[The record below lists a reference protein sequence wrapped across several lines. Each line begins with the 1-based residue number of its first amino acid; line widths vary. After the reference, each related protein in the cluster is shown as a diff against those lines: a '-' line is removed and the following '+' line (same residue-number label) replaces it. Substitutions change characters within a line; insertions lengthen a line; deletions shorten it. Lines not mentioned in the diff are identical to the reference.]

1 MSHRARVLVVDSDL
15 DALYY
20 VDDVLTELGY
30 YPIKATCMEDAAD
43 IIGAMSLDAVV
54 VNMAM
59 IAGASES
66 SLTQLEK
73 ARDHTAVLVMSQPGL
88 QPDGPAT
95 PLRRFVEHPPA
106 TDELAQALEACGSA
120 PSRSGR

>member
-1 MSHRARVLVVDSDL
+1 MSHRARVLVVDCDL

-20 VDDVLTELGY
+20 VDDVLAELGY

-43 IIGAMSLDAVV
+43 IISAMCLDAVV

-59 IAGASES
+59 IAGASAS

-73 ARDHTAVLVMSQPGL
+73 ARDHTAVLVMSQPGM
-88 QPDGPAT
+88 QPEGEAS

-106 TDELAQALEACGSA
+106 TDELAQALEVCGAA
-120 PSRSGR
+120 PLGSGR

>member
-20 VDDVLTELGY
+20 VDDVLAELGY

-43 IIGAMSLDAVV
+43 IIGAMCLDAVV

-73 ARDHTAVLVMSQPGL
+73 ARDNTAVLVMSQPGL
-88 QPDGPAT
+88 QPDGEAS